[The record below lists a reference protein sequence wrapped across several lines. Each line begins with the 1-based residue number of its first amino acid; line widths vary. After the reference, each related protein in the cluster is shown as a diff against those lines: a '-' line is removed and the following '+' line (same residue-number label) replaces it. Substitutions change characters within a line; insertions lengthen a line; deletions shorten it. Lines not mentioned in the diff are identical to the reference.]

1 MVEKQ
6 GKDKMNSS
14 ERMKKIKSKDT
25 SIELKLRKALWKRG
39 LRYRKNCKDVYGKP
53 DICFKSKKLAIF
65 CDSAFW
71 HGKKFLEGER
81 FKTNAEFW
89 ESKIKRNILRD
100 QEVNRKLKEEGWTI
114 LRFWDEEINKNLDEC
129 VEKIIKT
136 LNNLKKEKR

>member
-1 MVEKQ
+1 
-6 GKDKMNSS
+6 MNSS

-39 LRYRKNCKDVYGKP
+39 LRYRKNCKDVFGKP

-89 ESKIKRNILRD
+89 ENKIKRNILRD

-114 LRFWDEEINKNLDEC
+114 LRFWDEEINKNLNEC